1 MFSCRNRG
9 GLYTAKTVDALPQI
23 AGDYCTCGTCP
34 SKALLG
40 VFGTRKYYK
49 QLDESLSDLLC
60 SHEIIPQ
67 DCCVAWPLQRA
78 EVRAGLGQGGRGVR
92 TAGTAPMLFICT
104 GWFIGDAA
112 RGPSGAWGICTFP
125 MDMGLN

>member
-1 MFSCRNRG
+1 MG
-9 GLYTAKTVDALPQI
+9 WAEAV
-23 AGDYCTCGTCP
+23 
-34 SKALLG
+34 
-40 VFGTRKYYK
+40 
-49 QLDESLSDLLC
+49 LSRVL
-60 SHEIIPQ
+60 
-67 DCCVAWPLQRA
+67 
-78 EVRAGLGQGGRGVR
+78 RGVR